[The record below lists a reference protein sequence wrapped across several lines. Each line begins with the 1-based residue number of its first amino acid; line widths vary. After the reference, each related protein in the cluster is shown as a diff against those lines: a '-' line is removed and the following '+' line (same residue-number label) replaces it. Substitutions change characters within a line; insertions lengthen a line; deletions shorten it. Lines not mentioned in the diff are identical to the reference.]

1 MKLLYVHAKFLNIP
15 LYQKGYFKDSPSVAA
30 EEIKRATTDC
40 HDVVLVNTG
49 GIMQN
54 NISLIKA
61 LSRLFS
67 ENDLDLVLFV
77 SEALEGK
84 DGKDQVKMCDRALR
98 SGSSWREEESRRQHR
113 KRRIDGNILTK
124 YYAVSDKVDA
134 ALTITPGKKCK
145 YLRKLSEPAVI
156 RIIFD

>member
-1 MKLLYVHAKFLNIP
+1 M
-15 LYQKGYFKDSPSVAA
+15 AA

-49 GIMQN
+49 GRMQN
-54 NISLIKA
+54 NIPLIKA
-61 LSRLFS
+61 LSRFFS
-67 ENDLDLVLFV
+67 ENDLDPVLFV

-113 KRRIDGNILTK
+113 KRRIKLLTE

-156 RIIFD
+156 RIIFG

>member
-1 MKLLYVHAKFLNIP
+1 M
-15 LYQKGYFKDSPSVAA
+15 AA

-49 GIMQN
+49 GRMQN
-54 NISLIKA
+54 NIPLIKA

-67 ENDLDLVLFV
+67 ENDLDPVLFV

-113 KRRIDGNILTK
+113 KRRIKLLTE

>member
-1 MKLLYVHAKFLNIP
+1 M
-15 LYQKGYFKDSPSVAA
+15 AA

-40 HDVVLVNTG
+40 HDVVLVNTRG
-49 GIMQN
+49 RMQN
-54 NISLIKA
+54 NIPLIKA

-113 KRRIDGNILTK
+113 KRRIKLLTE

-156 RIIFD
+156 RIIFG